1 MTETLPS
8 AGTILMVED
17 DPDVIDVTETL
28 FRDQNFNVIV
38 TQTAKEAFASIFK
51 SPPDLIIL
59 DINLPDLDGF
69 HVARELKRNMMLRH
83 IPIILLSGRADFMEK
98 MRSMDVVVD
107 EYLVKPFDI
116 QEMLLRT
123 KLVLERSRTNLDAN
137 PLTRLPGNR
146 AIVEAIKSHIN
157 KGKPYAVGY
166 ADLNNFK
173 AFNDKYGFSQGDLM
187 ITLAANT
194 IVNSVQKLSPD
205 LSFVGHIGGDDFIFI
220 CGYDQAND
228 VCQKITSEF
237 DKGVVPFYPEEDR
250 KNGFILVEDR
260 RGVESKF
267 PFVSMAIGMV
277 SDEGQKFTNI
287 GQINHSL
294 TQLKKYAKSFQG
306 SAVVRDRRTLAASLA
321 EYTWGPG
328 SAEGS
333 SKVLASITAALNS
346 YMPGQLS
353 DIINK
358 KQISVLFQPVI
369 DMKDDSVIGHE
380 GLVRGPAGTP
390 LEYPDALFQTA
401 RTSGNVVELDML
413 CIEAVVAAAHDFR
426 RGMKLFI
433 NIYPET
439 LLDDQERFKRIL
451 TDQRTRNV
459 DLVFE
464 LSGSHRASDASDLFV
479 TLRRMKEQGLKI
491 CIDGS
496 VILSGYGLQFL
507 PDLHPNYVKL
517 NMMSYKDMTH
527 DVQRRGEFANT
538 IRLIRQVGSEAICTK
553 LESRADA
560 IIAMT
565 EGVAL
570 GQGFLFASPALP
582 TSVLSRRS

>member
-1 MTETLPS
+1 MPDVRPS
-8 AGTILMVED
+8 KGTVLLVED
-17 DPDVIDVTETL
+17 DADVIGVAEQL
-28 FRDQNFNVIV
+28 YRDQNFNVV
-38 TQTAKEAFASIFK
+38 VAKTAKDAFAAIFK
-51 SPPDLIIL
+51 SPPDLIVL

-69 HVARELKRNMMLRH
+69 HVAQELKRNMMLRH
-83 IPIILLSGRADFMEK
+83 IPVILLSGRADFIEK
-98 MRSMDVVVD
+98 MRSMDVMVD
-107 EYLVKPFDI
+107 EYLVKPFDV
-116 QEMLLRT
+116 QEMILRS

-137 PLTRLPGNR
+137 PLTRLPGNQ
-146 AIVEAIKSHIN
+146 AIVEAIKARIG

-173 AFNDKYGFSQGDLM
+173 AYNDKYGFSQGDKM
-187 ITLAANT
+187 ITLAART
-194 IVNSVQKLSPD
+194 IVSSVQRLSPKE
-205 LSFVGHIGGDDFIFI
+205 SFVGHIGGDDFLFI
-220 CGYDQAND
+220 CGYDQANEI
-228 VCQKITSEF
+228 CQAITSQF
-237 DKGVVPFYPEEDR
+237 DKEVPSFYSEEDQ
-250 KNGFILVEDR
+250 KNGFIVVEDR

-267 PFVSMAIGMV
+267 PFVSIAIGMV

-306 SAVVRDRRTLAASLA
+306 SAVVRDRRTLAASMA
-321 EYTWGPG
+321 EFTWGPG
-328 SAEGS
+328 SVEGGS

-346 YMPGQLS
+346 YMPDQLS

-369 DMKDDSVIGHE
+369 EMKGDLVVGHE

-401 RTSGNVVELDML
+401 RTAGKVTDLDLL
-413 CIEAVVAAAHDFR
+413 CIELVVAAAQEFR
-426 RGMKLFI
+426 KGMKLFI

-439 LLDDQERFKRIL
+439 LLDEQERFKRIM
-451 TDQRTRNV
+451 TDQRVRNM

-479 TLRRMKEQGLKI
+479 TLRRMKQQGMKI

-496 VILSGYGLQFL
+496 VILSGYGLRFL
-507 PDLHPNYVKL
+507 PELQPNYVKL
-517 NMMSYKDMTH
+517 NMMTYKDMTH
-527 DVQRRGEFANT
+527 DVERRREFSDT
-538 IRLIRQVGSEAICTK
+538 VRMIRQVGSEAICTK
-553 LESRADA
+553 LESRADS

-565 EGVAL
+565 EGVTL

-582 TSVLSRRS
+582 ASTLPLK